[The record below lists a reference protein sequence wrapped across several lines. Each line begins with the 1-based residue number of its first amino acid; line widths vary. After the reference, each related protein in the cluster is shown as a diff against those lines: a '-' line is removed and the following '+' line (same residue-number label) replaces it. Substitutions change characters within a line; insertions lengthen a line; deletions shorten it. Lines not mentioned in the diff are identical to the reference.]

1 MSYSQL
7 VLSDIPYGYWKFSD
21 IPTPPDTSIT
31 EIEDSTIFQNNAIVT
46 GELGLGLKPIAPNL
60 VNSISLKDSS
70 VVTINNIYNIFLL
83 GSESKV
89 ATIELIFSIT
99 DSELNNTHR
108 IFTIGSFLECYIKSD
123 RIFLSSSDG
132 QKISIPVE
140 NWEDSHYLSVT
151 YEDKKIIL
159 QVDNRNSQEI
169 DLGADFIFPDSSAP
183 SIFLGPSASVNN
195 QLYINSLALYTY
207 RLSNTQINARLSWL
221 QYFSNT
227 KGMAS
232 SNNADYFHFNDLYS
246 FPGQNIK
253 ITTEENFRYSSYDN
267 VIFKNDS
274 LYLKSISPPQIINDE
289 SILIDGG
296 FSSTTSF
303 ADAIDGGDSDTT
315 EFINNYNSHSPL
327 DINGISFIDY
337 QYLKI
342 NDFTSYPNSQNI
354 SVTMQIKI
362 TDLST
367 EQTILQ
373 FGDFL
378 NFVYG
383 RLYVTDQGKIRLS
396 LYYDD
401 GSELIILETSTIPSN
416 STYYNLG
423 FSINNQTFSLIFNG
437 ISQTYSEY
445 FPEFYGPPYINI
457 GNNEGENI
465 PFSGKIKNFSIR
477 RYEDLSS
484 IDFTQIGAYTLKL
497 NNSLNVSQRGSWN
510 YTFSPENPSVG
521 SLVVFNN
528 ATKNV
533 QLKINDVE
541 VGESTIIPSYLNDN
555 TSIVSIDAIL
565 ETDDSLNEIPILNNL
580 YISLYSDMTI
590 FSKNSRYTIES
601 LDPLVSETYV
611 QTNPFTPRDS
621 INNILSKSSNIGI
634 KLNSSIN
641 TGCLLNKYYEDSE
654 DNIRCLEFLV
664 SISDIPS
671 GLDVVT
677 IVDFGQSIS
686 KSLEY
691 NSSGIIING
700 DIDVYIDGVQVSTGY
715 DFIKNDFYHVFI
727 NIKED
732 ITEEIYLGCNYS
744 GLNIFNGS
752 IGELTIHNSLP
763 INFNSYLNNK
773 YNSYLG
779 RITLSKLDTNSI
791 TISDSSPSNQI
802 IKNNNGGYLEMT
814 DLPKIKLIE
823 DKWQSIVVN

>member
-21 IPTPPDTSIT
+21 IPAPPDTSIT

-99 DSELNNTHR
+99 DSELNNTHK

-132 QKISIPVE
+132 QKISIPIE

-221 QYFSNT
+221 QYFSNI
-227 KGMAS
+227 KGLVS
-232 SNNADYFHFNDLYS
+232 SSNADYFDFNDLYS
-246 FPGQNIK
+246 FPGQTVK
-253 ITTEENFRYSSYDN
+253 ITTEENFKYSSFDN
-267 VIFKNDS
+267 VVFKNDS
-274 LYLKSISPPQIINDE
+274 LYLKTISPPQIINSGYSLD
-289 SILIDGG
+289 LDGIT
-296 FSSTTSF
+296 FSNSSYLR
-303 ADAIDGGDSDTT
+303 
-315 EFINNYNSHSPL
+315 INN
-327 DINGISFIDY
+327 
-337 QYLKI
+337 
-342 NDFTSYPNSQNI
+342 FTSYTNSQNI
-354 SVTMQIKI
+354 SITMQIKI

-367 EQTILQ
+367 EQTIIQ

-383 RLYVTDQGKIRLS
+383 RIYVTDQGKIRAS

-401 GSELIILETSTIPSN
+401 DSELTVLETLTIPSN
-416 STYYNLG
+416 STYYDLG
-423 FSINNQTFSLIFNG
+423 FSINNQIFSLIFNG
-437 ISQTYSEY
+437 TSQTYSDY
-445 FPEFYGPPYINI
+445 FPEFYGMPYMNI
-457 GNNEGENI
+457 GNNEGETI
-465 PFSGKIKNFSIR
+465 AFTGKIKNFSIR

-484 IDFTQIGAYTLKL
+484 INFTEIGAYTLQL
-497 NNSLNVSQRGSWN
+497 NNSLNVSQRGTWN

-533 QLKINDVE
+533 QLKINDVQ
-541 VGESTIIPSYLNDN
+541 VSESTIIPSYLNDN

-677 IVDFGQSIS
+677 MVDFGQSIS